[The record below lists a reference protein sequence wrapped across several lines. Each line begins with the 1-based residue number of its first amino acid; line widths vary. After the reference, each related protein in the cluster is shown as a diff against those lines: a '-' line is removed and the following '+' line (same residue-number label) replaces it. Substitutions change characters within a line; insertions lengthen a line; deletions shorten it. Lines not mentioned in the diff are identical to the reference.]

1 MLSSDE
7 IKEALDIYGDSLYR
21 LCLIM
26 LQNTADAEDAV
37 QETFIKYMMNS
48 PKFEDEGKKKA
59 WLTAV
64 AANKCRDMLRF
75 RKRHATESDELLQN
89 YAMDNESTGILDALM
104 EIPEKYRIVMTLHY
118 VEGYKVREIAKM
130 LNKSESAIKM
140 RLSRGRSLLEEKYRK
155 EYLSYERQQ
164 NKVIG

>member
-1 MLSSDE
+1 MLSSDAIRE
-7 IKEALDIYGDSLYR
+7 TLDLYGDSLYR

-48 PKFEDEGKKKA
+48 PQFEDDGKKKA

-89 YAMDNESTGILDALM
+89 YAIDDESTGILDALM
-104 EIPEKYRIVMTLHY
+104 EIPEKHRIVMTLHY
-118 VEGYKVREIAKM
+118 VDGYKVNEIAKM

-140 RLSRGRSLLEEKYRK
+140 RLSKGRSLLEEKYRK
-155 EYLSYERQQ
+155 EYLGYERQQ